1 MESRRRYVLA
11 CDGDALPGEAL
22 AVRGGLALSVHTL
35 GRLLHGLLKAQPQA
49 RHTTCMGR
57 GASRFASMVLVL
69 L

>member
-49 RHTTCMGR
+49 RHMGR